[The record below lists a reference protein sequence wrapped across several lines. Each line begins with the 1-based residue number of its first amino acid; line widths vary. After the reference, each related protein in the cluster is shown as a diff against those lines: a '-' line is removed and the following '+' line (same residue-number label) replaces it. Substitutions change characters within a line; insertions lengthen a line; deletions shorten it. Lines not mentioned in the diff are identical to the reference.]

1 MSVST
6 KRGRM
11 ARLRL
16 STEKRTLK
24 TDVKQAKADRD
35 KRIADDTPGE
45 GGLEP
50 RTDAQIK
57 KAVDGNQPQ
66 Q

>member
-1 MSVST
+1 
-6 KRGRM
+6 M